1 MTTEEQGTVQD
12 VFNAEEQKAELG
24 KAFNFKDYQ
33 ISVQPT
39 KQIVTI
45 DDTGD
50 TFEVGVKPLSWARRN
65 QILSKSVRWTG
76 DGETL
81 FDGDAYVRLCLRE
94 MIVEAP
100 WGRTTETFLL
110 SIDERL
116 GQALESLVPK
126 AFGET
131 TTEGG
136 LGDIDNLKDD
146 Y

>member
-12 VFNAEEQKAELG
+12 AFNEEEKKAELG

-33 ISVQPT
+33 ISTQTT
-39 KQIVTI
+39 KQTVII
-45 DDTGD
+45 EDTGD
-50 TFEVGVKPLSWARRN
+50 EFEVGVKALSWARRN
-65 QILSKSVRWTG
+65 QILSKSVKWTG
-76 DGETL
+76 DGQTS

-94 MIVEAP
+94 MIVDAP

-116 GQALESLVPK
+116 GQALESIVPK

-131 TTEGG
+131 ATEGG
-136 LGDIDNLKDD
+136 LADIDNLKDES
-146 Y
+146 

>member
-1 MTTEEQGTVQD
+1 MTTEEQGTAQEA
-12 VFNAEEQKAELG
+12 FNEEDKKAELG

-33 ISVQPT
+33 ISVNAT
-39 KQIVTI
+39 KQTVTI
-45 DDTGD
+45 EDTGD
-50 TFEVGVKPLSWARRN
+50 TFEIGVKPLSWARRN
-65 QILSKSVRWTG
+65 QILSKSVKWTG
-76 DGETL
+76 DGQTS

-116 GQALESLVPK
+116 GQALESVVPK

-136 LGDIDNLKDD
+136 LGDIDNLKDES
-146 Y
+146 